1 MNFRNAVAE
10 EFRRAVNDPLNI
22 VDGEPCFLFVEA
34 DMMIEF
40 TKESVIDNMGSTDEW
55 MNTRANYAEYLAA
68 FGPDATK
75 TFRQFAY
82 GIAAQN
88 ELYAALQETK

>member
-1 MNFRNAVAE
+1 MSAFDLVTPEAIE
-10 EFRRAVNDPLNI
+10 RRMT
-22 VDGEPCFLFVEA
+22 GW
-34 DMMIEF
+34 
-40 TKESVIDNMGSTDEW
+40 TTDEW

-68 FGPDATK
+68 FGDEATK

-88 ELYAALQETK
+88 ELYAALQESK

>member
-1 MNFRNAVAE
+1 MSAFDLVTPEAIE
-10 EFRRAVNDPLNI
+10 RRMT
-22 VDGEPCFLFVEA
+22 GW
-34 DMMIEF
+34 
-40 TKESVIDNMGSTDEW
+40 TTDEW

-88 ELYAALQETK
+88 ELYAALQESK